1 MFLSS
6 SACEPQNPDTISVE
20 PQQDGD
26 EEKGDDLTD
35 AEADAAPGEPA
46 PTVQVEDT
54 LTPSYSGYTERRS
67 GVESESVVADGH
79 VIPAPSVEIEVCQ
92 VSEDAVEPGPVKD
105 DQPADRG
112 KQATNEPEDV
122 VQAAASKRP
131 PRLTAG
137 FLLPAA
143 YIQWNSILA
152 NHCLLGRL
160 EDGGSAYLSITP
172 KVLSAALEQET
183 GELLSAADAAENF
196 VATVADAYRSSI
208 ASEPDGVWCLAG
220 LGAED
225 VPNTIAFLGLSVFA
239 AYQMHSDEEAGPNA
253 YYPRL
258 ASLLGC
264 GRVGGYPLG
273 FDPTAFE
280 ALWGYTNRWLER
292 QFGKTLAL
300 PKTDGAARRFIAYPL
315 CHVPLREIDIEKL
328 PDFFAWAGFEPGSK
342 VSPESLG
349 DRLQQWTSA
358 RGLLSQAGQSA
369 LHDERRSAVESQL
382 ALELDAWD
390 GASMDQLGCRSAP
403 VHVLL
408 DFVRRRACL
417 YFLPRRPAAFPT
429 VFDDGSHIFEAGEQ
443 GWYAPV
449 PALVDDGPALRDGF
463 RWTQSSPQGAMALSR
478 LASSVIALRPAP
490 DFTGYLS
497 QQGIPLGI
505 KSAVLCTVERASAVA
520 DFLSRVS
527 GTACQPANYPDMPE
541 GWRLFP
547 AVVPRTNIPN
557 PEGLD
562 AIAVETAVS
571 VTFQGGLRVGRR
583 SAWMAG
589 APPAVLIGG
598 ANGVA
603 AAVDGCPVS
612 VEDGRIDASD
622 HLDVGQ
628 HVLEVGRVRRR
639 IEIVEPEGRWEDYV
653 SLVGANGRGAVA
665 LPPGPWAVIGAK
677 AGQVAT
683 GMASSV
689 GGLVA
694 ASFPPVWAVSTRAGR
709 GAYVLRIAEHSAP
722 PDVAGLVHPGLRVS
736 PQVRAWVL
744 AIYNAHIRHP
754 RLGWA
759 CEENMEINLRAEWR
773 RYWLAAREL
782 KRQWRSN
789 R

>member
-1 MFLSS
+1 M
-6 SACEPQNPDTISVE
+6 
-20 PQQDGD
+20 
-26 EEKGDDLTD
+26 
-35 AEADAAPGEPA
+35 
-46 PTVQVEDT
+46 
-54 LTPSYSGYTERRS
+54 
-67 GVESESVVADGH
+67 
-79 VIPAPSVEIEVCQ
+79 
-92 VSEDAVEPGPVKD
+92 
-105 DQPADRG
+105 
-112 KQATNEPEDV
+112 
-122 VQAAASKRP
+122 
-131 PRLTAG
+131 
-137 FLLPAA
+137 
-143 YIQWNSILA
+143 
-152 NHCLLGRL
+152 
-160 EDGGSAYLSITP
+160 
-172 KVLSAALEQET
+172 
-183 GELLSAADAAENF
+183 
-196 VATVADAYRSSI
+196 
-208 ASEPDGVWCLAG
+208 SEPDGVWSLAG
-220 LGAED
+220 LGADD
-225 VPNTIAFLGLSVFA
+225 VPNAIAFLGLSVFA

-264 GRVGGYPLG
+264 GRAGGYPQG

-280 ALWGYTNRWLER
+280 ALWVHTNSWLEQ

-300 PKTDGAARRFIAYPL
+300 PKTDVAVRRFIAYPL

-328 PDFFAWAGFEPGSK
+328 PDFFVWAGFEPGSK

-382 ALELDAWD
+382 TLELDAWD
-390 GASMDQLGCRSAP
+390 GASMDQLGCRTAP

-408 DFVRRRACL
+408 DFIRRRARL
-417 YFLPRRPAAFPT
+417 YLLPRRPAAFPA
-429 VFDDGSHIFEAGEQ
+429 VFDDGSHLFEAGEQ

-463 RWTQSSPQGAMALSR
+463 QWTQSSPQGAIALSR
-478 LASSVIALRPAP
+478 PASSVIALRPAT

-505 KSAVLCTVERASAVA
+505 RSAVLCTVERVSAVA

-527 GTACQPANYPDMPE
+527 GTACQPASYPDMPE

-547 AVVPRTNIPN
+547 AVVPRSNIPS
-557 PEGLD
+557 PTGLD
-562 AIAVETAVS
+562 ALAVETAVS
-571 VTFQGGLRVGRR
+571 VAFQGGLRVGRR

-589 APPAVLIGG
+589 APPTVLIGG
-598 ANGVA
+598 ANGVT

-612 VEDGRIDASD
+612 VEDGCIDATD

-639 IEIVEPEGRWEDYV
+639 IEIVEPEEQWEDYV
-653 SLVGANGRGAVA
+653 ALVGSNGSGAIA

-683 GMASSV
+683 GTASSV
-689 GGLVA
+689 GGFVA

-709 GAYVLRIAEHSAP
+709 GAYVLRIAERSAP
-722 PDVAGLVHPGLRVS
+722 PEVVGLVHSGFRVS

-744 AIYNAHIRHP
+744 TVYNAHVRHP

-759 CEENMEINLRAEWR
+759 CEENMEINLRAEWQ

-782 KRQWRSN
+782 KRQWRRN

>member
-1 MFLSS
+1 MLLASS
-6 SACEPQNPDTISVE
+6 GSEFPGSDTISAE
-20 PQQDGD
+20 PQRDGG
-26 EEKGDDLTD
+26 EEEGGL
-35 AEADAAPGEPA
+35 ADAVPDESALAVHGED
-46 PTVQVEDT
+46 V
-54 LTPSYSGYTERRS
+54 LTPPASGYTEIPS
-67 GVESESVVADGH
+67 PEVEPESVVADDH
-79 VIPAPSVEIEVCQ
+79 VTPMTSIEIEVCQ
-92 VSEDAVEPGPVKD
+92 VSEDVVELEPAEDGE
-105 DQPADRG
+105 PADLE
-112 KQATNEPEDV
+112 KLATSEPEDE
-122 VQAAASKRP
+122 VQAVASRRP
-131 PRLTAG
+131 PRLTAAVS
-137 FLLPAA
+137 LPDA
-143 YIQWNSILA
+143 YIQWNIILA

-160 EDGGSAYLSITP
+160 DNGGSAYLSITP

-183 GELLSAADAAENF
+183 GELLSAADAAESF
-196 VATVADAYRSSI
+196 VETVAEAYRSTI
-208 ASEPDGVWCLAG
+208 MGEPDGVWSLAG
-220 LGAED
+220 LGADD

-264 GRVGGYPLG
+264 SRVGGYPQG

-280 ALWGYTNRWLER
+280 ALWGYTNSWLE
-292 QFGKTLAL
+292 QQYGKTLAL
-300 PKTDGAARRFIAYPL
+300 PKTDGTMRRFIAYPL

-328 PDFFAWAGFEPGSK
+328 PDFFVWAGFEPGSK

-358 RGLLSQAGQSA
+358 RGLLSQAGRSA
-369 LHDERRSAVESQL
+369 LHDERRPAVESQL

-390 GASMDQLGCRSAP
+390 GASMDQLGCRTAP

-408 DFVRRRACL
+408 DFIRRRACL
-417 YFLPRRPAAFPT
+417 YLLPRRPAAFPA

-463 RWTQSSPQGAMALSR
+463 RWTQSSPQGAIALSR
-478 LASSVIALRPAP
+478 PASSVIALRPAP
-490 DFTGYLS
+490 FTGYLS

-505 KSAVLCTVERASAVA
+505 KSAVLCTAERVSAVA

-547 AVVPRTNIPN
+547 AVVPRTNFPN
-557 PEGLD
+557 PTGLD
-562 AIAVETAVS
+562 ALAVETAVS

-589 APPAVLIGG
+589 AHPAVLIGG

-612 VEDGRIDASD
+612 VEDGRVDASD
-622 HLDVGQ
+622 HLGVGQ

-639 IEIVEPEGRWEDYV
+639 IEIVEPEGQWEDYV
-653 SLVGANGRGAVA
+653 SLVGSNGSGAIA
-665 LPPGPWAVIGAK
+665 LPPGPWVVIGAK

-683 GMASSV
+683 GTASSV
-689 GGLVA
+689 GGFVA

-722 PDVAGLVHPGLRVS
+722 PDAAELVHPGFRVA
-736 PQVRAWVL
+736 PDVRAWVL
-744 AIYNAHIRHP
+744 TVYNAHIRHP
-754 RLGWA
+754 HLGWA
-759 CEENMEINLRAEWR
+759 CEENVEIDLRAEWQ
-773 RYWLAAREL
+773 RYWLAARAL
-782 KRQWRSN
+782 KRQWRRN